1 MTTQDL
7 ATERCVKLLKILFNS
22 IDLFPLKEGAPET
35 FKWPK
40 WRLICMSL
48 WSWCTLRP
56 IRLKI
61 FPQFLFLL
69 YDSNSSLYSERS
81 DGRSLFRENFPFASE
96 FIAAVAHLCLCG
108 RSKNFSFIYSF
119 NSWPIPKQMSL
130 SLDSTFSPEM
140 PWSSKGIHMST
151 KLVTLNQEFRGRCV
165 RQFLKISSWNG
176 CAADIVFLAIRFS
189 PADE

>member
-1 MTTQDL
+1 MAPYLHVTLELMHAETNPVKNISTIFVSWIVL
-7 ATERCVKLLKILFNS
+7 RFEFLFIKWALGCSVVISWKFLLCVRVHCRS
-22 IDLFPLKEGAPET
+22 GAPV
-35 FKWPK
+35 
-40 WRLICMSL
+40 S
-48 WSWCTLRP
+48 LRP
-56 IRLKI
+56 IK
-61 FPQFLFLL
+61 
-69 YDSNSSLYSERS
+69 E
-81 DGRSLFRENFPFASE
+81 
-96 FIAAVAHLCLCG
+96 
-108 RSKNFSFIYSF
+108 FSFIYSF

-151 KLVTLNQEFRGRCV
+151 KLVTLNQEFKGRCV